1 MSRHYLVVDDNREFA
16 ENVAEI
22 IREAGALVTVSTDPL
37 EALEQVRRER
47 FDALVTDMRMPGLS
61 GAELVHEVRG
71 IDPGVPIILVSAY
84 AQDEQLK
91 AARHEGLLAVL
102 QKPSQVPKL
111 LELLEVAR
119 RDGAVVLVEDDAALA
134 ENLGDLLASRG
145 LTVVPAQNLPDVE
158 HLSAEHLAVKP
169 FLALVDLRV
178 PGGKTGAALELVREC
193 FPETPRLVI
202 SAWPDECSRA
212 EELIRKPFDSRQLLS
227 RIEALYEARHA
238 S

>member
-1 MSRHYLVVDDNREFA
+1 MSRHYLVVDDNLEFA

-22 IREAGALVTVSTDPL
+22 IRDAGAEVTVSTDPRQ
-37 EALEQVRRER
+37 ALECVRGSR
-47 FDALVTDMRMPGLS
+47 FDALVTDMRMPGLN
-61 GAELVHEVRG
+61 GAELVHEVRA

-84 AQDEQLK
+84 AQDAQLR
-91 AARHEGLLAVL
+91 AARNEGLLAVL
-102 QKPSQVPKL
+102 QKPSQVPRL
-111 LELLEVAR
+111 LELLGVAR

-134 ENLGDLLASRG
+134 DNLADLLASRG
-145 LTVVPAQNLPDVE
+145 LTVVPAGSLPDVE
-158 HLSAEHLAVKP
+158 QLAVKP

-178 PGGKTGAALELVREC
+178 PGGSPGAALELVRER

-202 SAWPDECSRA
+202 SAFPDECARA